1 MKDRSIMLLKNN
13 TGLYL
18 HGHEVGKD
26 LSHRTQRSLTTRK
39 SKNTSAL
46 HCVMHNEII
55 KNK

>member
-1 MKDRSIMLLKNN
+1 MKNRSIMLLKNN